1 MFGSHE
7 IPLKISKEEISIS
20 VEKEQENLLYRRI
33 WHDEKV
39 EKILMSSNGK
49 ILINP
54 VEPVNKP
61 KEITADLLIE
71 FEKAIA
77 INPKAAKSIFL
88 KFPVE
93 IGIFIYENKDF
104 EILDILTLSKQKFT
118 LYGDPKNGVICKHWR
133 SDVYSSKPTVNPVRE
148 GVMQLNITNT
158 TTEWIQVNRVVF
170 NAYGMKIYYS
180 DDMVS
185 MKAVMKVLSKNL
197 AETDFI
203 DSPLKEGMK
212 KSLELYTTR
221 KLPVVATK
229 FVMEWGI

>member
-1 MFGSHE
+1 MFGSHG
-7 IPLKISKEEISIS
+7 IPLKILKDGMCISI
-20 VEKEQENLLYRRI
+20 EKVQENLLYRRA
-33 WHDEKV
+33 WLDEKV
-39 EKILMSSNGK
+39 EKILISNNGK

-61 KEITADLLIE
+61 REITAYLLIE
-71 FEKAIA
+71 FEKDIT
-77 INPKAAKSIFL
+77 IKPKAARSIFL

-104 EILDILTLSKQKFT
+104 EILDILTLAKQKFA
-118 LYGDPKNGVICKHWR
+118 LYGDPRNGVICRHWK
-133 SDVYSSKPTVNPVRE
+133 SDVYSSKPTGNPVYE
-148 GVMQLNITNT
+148 GVVQLNITNT
-158 TTEWIQVNRVVF
+158 TTEWNQVTKAVF

-185 MKAVMKVLSKNL
+185 MKANMKVLGEGI
-197 AETDFI
+197 AETDFV

-212 KSLELYTTR
+212 KSQELYTTR
-221 KLPVVATK
+221 KLPVITTK